1 MYVTYTYTINTR
13 KHKFFNNTH
22 RVVRLST
29 FLKNL
34 KVRSYSRNFQNEV
47 FIHVYTYTRLYTHT
61 GIYIYICIYIFTCTH
76 VHFLNGHLR
85 EYCIE
90 RAKCHLIRFY
100 ELCKFFFTR
109 PVLLGP
115 FYTVLCVKVRSRT
128 PFTKCTCVHV
138 CIYIHANTHLLGPFD
153 TVYSVSQK
161 RIITR

>member
-100 ELCKFFFTR
+100 ELCKFFFHQTHFTW
-109 PVLLGP
+109 PFLYSALCKGP
-115 FYTVLCVKVRSRT
+115 FTNFVYEMYMCTCMYIYTCKD
-128 PFTKCTCVHV
+128 PFTWSF
-138 CIYIHANTHLLGPFD
+138 L
-153 TVYSVSQK
+153 YSTLCFSK
-161 RIITR
+161 TYHN